1 MDNMDTSMGT
11 ALAPKSPD
19 TTVTETT
26 MMTVAPKAARPGE
39 ARLAEWV
46 ETLYLDS
53 EKAKDDQASTS
64 NWEDWLNSYWGDLW
78 DRDMP
83 SFKPP
88 IVVNELQSL
97 LLQEVSDLTDSP
109 PRIFV
114 QADHRTPDRDKSREK
129 AIQAYWKRE
138 FVDHQIMLATL
149 DAAIFPMGFIGVTY
163 DPAADFGRG
172 RLITRARSPYSVFPD
187 PDATDDD
194 DWRYV
199 VLRDVLDV
207 VAIRDTWV
215 DHGPRVMPDNKYSLK
230 DNDSHSKTHA
240 VTGLTGKYAGPMY
253 AGTAGFTK
261 VDGYVKARA
270 AVLSCFILDGAVE
283 EEIIERLNEQA
294 EKTLVSVKRK
304 KYPHG
309 RLIQVANG
317 IVLYDGPN
325 PYVRRFPLVR
335 VSLQPT
341 IHTFWPPASILSG
354 VLELYKSANKLD
366 SLVVE
371 SGIRLNSGMIVAGTN
386 SGIDPATFTNIPGQI
401 ILKQPQSEFVVT
413 YPNPMPADMVQAG
426 ERFRGYARTVMGFTP
441 SRTGAGQRG
450 NVSPELTETE
460 ISQAMGLTRLRGR
473 LLHNSVQK
481 LVEVIFAGMARFYQD
496 SRIFPNSR
504 GDRWEPIQWKPVTGS
519 PEDYIVHV
527 DPASFQ
533 VRSKTML
540 QRLYFTLAKMNKITD
555 GELLQALDIPN
566 AEELSQELSTELKQK
581 ALAGLHDAQLKK
593 TGGV

>member
-1 MDNMDTSMGT
+1 MPDNMDTSMGT
-11 ALAPKSPD
+11 GIAPSESAVDK
-19 TTVTETT
+19 ETT
-26 MMTVAPKAARPGE
+26 MMTVQPSTPRVGE

-46 ETLYLDS
+46 ESLYLDS

-109 PRIFV
+109 PRIFI
-114 QADHRTPDRDKSREK
+114 QPDSNSKDRDRSREK
-129 AIQAYWKRE
+129 ALTAYWKRE

-163 DPAADFGRG
+163 DPTADYGRG
-172 RLITRARSPYSVFPD
+172 KLITRARSPYSVFPD

-199 VLRDVLDV
+199 VLRDVMDV

-215 DHGPRVMPDNKYSLK
+215 DHGPRVMPDQKYSLK
-230 DNDSHSKTHA
+230 DTDAHSKTHA
-240 VTGLTGKYAGPMY
+240 VTGLSGKYAGPMY
-253 AGTAGFTK
+253 SGTAGFTK
-261 VDGYVKARA
+261 IDGYIKARA
-270 AVLSCFILDGAVE
+270 AVLSTFILDNAVE
-283 EEIIERLNEQA
+283 EEIIERLNEDAQ
-294 EKTLVSVKRK
+294 KSLVSVKRK
-304 KYPHG
+304 KYPYG
-309 RLIQVANG
+309 RLIQVSNG
-317 IVLYDGPN
+317 VVLYDGPN
-325 PYVRRFPLVR
+325 PYLRRFPLVR

-341 IHTFWPPASILSG
+341 IHTFWPPGSILSG

-371 SGIRLNSGMIVAGTN
+371 SAIRLNSGMIIASTN
-386 SGIDPATFTNIPGQI
+386 SGIDPSTFTNIPGQI
-401 ILKQPQSEFVVT
+401 ILKAPNSEFQVE
-413 YPNPMPADMVQAG
+413 YPQPMPQDMIGAG
-426 ERFRGYARTVMGFTP
+426 ERFRGYGRTVMGFTP

-496 SRIFPNSR
+496 SRVFPNSR
-504 GDRWEPIQWKPVTGS
+504 GDRWEPIQWKPITGR

-540 QRLYFTLAKMNKITD
+540 QRLYFTLAKMNKIPD
-555 GELLQALDIPN
+555 AELLQALDIPN
-566 AEELSQELSTELKQK
+566 ADELSQELSLQLKQQ
-581 ALAGLHDAQLKK
+581 ALAGLKIAQDKK

>member
-1 MDNMDTSMGT
+1 MADDLNG
-11 ALAPKSPD
+11 
-19 TTVTETT
+19 TTVAEPLQDKEEGHNPSSV
-26 MMTVAPKAARPGE
+26 VAPPVRLRVGE
-39 ARLAEWV
+39 ATLAEWV
-46 ETLYLDS
+46 ENLYHDS

-64 NWEDWLNSYWGDLW
+64 NWEDWLNAYWGDLW

-109 PRIFV
+109 PRVFV
-114 QADHRTPDRDKSREK
+114 QKDAQSADRDKTREK

-138 FVDHQIMLATL
+138 FVDHQIMLSTL

-163 DPAADFGRG
+163 DPASDFGRG
-172 RLITRARSPYSVFPD
+172 KLITRSRSPYSVFPD
-187 PDATDDD
+187 PDAVDDD

-207 VAIRDTWV
+207 VGIRETWV
-215 DHGPRVMPDNKYSLK
+215 DQGPRVMPDDKFSIKGEKYS
-230 DNDSHSKTHA
+230 SKTHA
-240 VTGLTGKYAGPMY
+240 VTGLSGKYAGPMY
-253 AGTAGFTK
+253 AGTAGFAK
-261 VDGYVKARA
+261 VDGYIKARA
-270 AVLSCFILDGAVE
+270 AVLSCFILDNAVE
-283 EEIIERLNEQA
+283 EEIVERLNEDAQQS
-294 EKTLVSVKRK
+294 LVSVKRK

-325 PYVRRFPLVR
+325 PYLRRFPLVR
-335 VSLQPT
+335 VTLQPT
-341 IHTFWPPASILSG
+341 VHTFWPPASILSS

-366 SLVVE
+366 SMVVE
-371 SGIRLNSGMIVAGTN
+371 NGIRLNAGMIVAGTN
-386 SGIDPATFTNIPGQI
+386 SGIDPATFTAIPGQI
-401 ILKQPQSEFVVT
+401 ILKQPQSEFDIK
-413 YPNPMPADMVQAG
+413 YPAAMPADMVQAG
-426 ERFRGYARTVMGFTP
+426 ERLRGYGRTVLGFTP

-481 LVEVIFAGMARFYQD
+481 LVEIIFAGMARFYQD

-504 GDRWEPIQWKPVTGS
+504 GDRWEPIKWEPVKGK
-519 PEDYIVHV
+519 PEDYVIHV

-540 QRLYFTLAKMNKITD
+540 QRLYFTLARLGKFPD
-555 GELLQALDIPN
+555 DELLQALDIPD
-566 AEELSQELSTELKQK
+566 AEGIGQKLANQLKLQ
-581 ALAGLHDAQLKK
+581 ALAGLKQKK
-593 TGGV
+593 GRK

>member
-1 MDNMDTSMGT
+1 MADDLNG
-11 ALAPKSPD
+11 A
-19 TTVTETT
+19 
-26 MMTVAPKAARPGE
+26 TVAEPLQDKEEGHNPSSVVTPPVRLRVGE
-39 ARLAEWV
+39 ATLAEWV
-46 ETLYLDS
+46 ENLYHDS

-64 NWEDWLNSYWGDLW
+64 NWEDWLNAYWGDLW

-109 PRIFV
+109 PRVFV
-114 QADHRTPDRDKSREK
+114 QKDAHSADRDKTREK

-138 FVDHQIMLATL
+138 FVDHQIMLSTL

-163 DPAADFGRG
+163 DPASDFGRG
-172 RLITRARSPYSVFPD
+172 KLITRSRSPYSVFPD
-187 PDATDDD
+187 PDAVDDD

-207 VAIRDTWV
+207 VGIRETWV
-215 DHGPRVMPDNKYSLK
+215 DQGPRVMPDDKFSIKGEKYS
-230 DNDSHSKTHA
+230 SKTHA
-240 VTGLTGKYAGPMY
+240 VTGLSGKYAGPMY
-253 AGTAGFTK
+253 AGTAGFAK
-261 VDGYVKARA
+261 VDGYIKARA
-270 AVLSCFILDGAVE
+270 AVLSCFILDNAVE
-283 EEIIERLNEQA
+283 EEIVERLNEDAQQS
-294 EKTLVSVKRK
+294 LVSVKRK

-325 PYVRRFPLVR
+325 PYLRRFPLVR
-335 VSLQPT
+335 VTLQPT
-341 IHTFWPPASILSG
+341 VHTFWPPASILSS

-366 SLVVE
+366 SMVVE
-371 SGIRLNSGMIVAGTN
+371 NGIRLNAGMIVAGTN
-386 SGIDPATFTNIPGQI
+386 SGIDPATFTAIPGQI
-401 ILKQPQSEFVVT
+401 ILKQPQSEFDIK
-413 YPNPMPADMVQAG
+413 YPAAMPADMVQAG
-426 ERFRGYARTVMGFTP
+426 ERLRGYGRTVLGFTP

-481 LVEVIFAGMARFYQD
+481 LVEIIFAGMARFYQD

-504 GDRWEPIQWKPVTGS
+504 GDRWEPIKWEPVKGK
-519 PEDYIVHV
+519 PEDYVIHV

-540 QRLYFTLAKMNKITD
+540 QRLYFTLARLGKFPD
-555 GELLQALDIPN
+555 DELLQALDIPD
-566 AEELSQELSTELKQK
+566 AEGIGQKLANQLKLQ
-581 ALAGLHDAQLKK
+581 ALAGLKQKK
-593 TGGV
+593 GKK

>member
-1 MDNMDTSMGT
+1 VADDLNG
-11 ALAPKSPD
+11 A
-19 TTVTETT
+19 
-26 MMTVAPKAARPGE
+26 TVAEPLQDKEEGHNPSSVVTPPVRLRVGE
-39 ARLAEWV
+39 ATLAEWV
-46 ETLYLDS
+46 ENLYHDS

-64 NWEDWLNSYWGDLW
+64 NWEDWLNAYWGDLW

-109 PRIFV
+109 PRVFV
-114 QADHRTPDRDKSREK
+114 QKDAHSADRDKTREK

-138 FVDHQIMLATL
+138 FVDHQIMLSTL

-163 DPAADFGRG
+163 DPASDFGRG
-172 RLITRARSPYSVFPD
+172 KLITRSRSPYSVFPD
-187 PDATDDD
+187 PDAVDDD

-207 VAIRDTWV
+207 VGIRETWV
-215 DHGPRVMPDNKYSLK
+215 DQGPRVMPDDKFSIKGEKYS
-230 DNDSHSKTHA
+230 SKTHA
-240 VTGLTGKYAGPMY
+240 VTGLSGKYAGPMY
-253 AGTAGFTK
+253 AGTAGFAK
-261 VDGYVKARA
+261 VDGYIKARA
-270 AVLSCFILDGAVE
+270 AVLSCFILDNAVE
-283 EEIIERLNEQA
+283 EEIVERLNEDAQQS
-294 EKTLVSVKRK
+294 LVSVKRK

-325 PYVRRFPLVR
+325 PYLRRFPLVR
-335 VSLQPT
+335 VTLQPT
-341 IHTFWPPASILSG
+341 VHTFWPPASILSS

-366 SLVVE
+366 SMVVE
-371 SGIRLNSGMIVAGTN
+371 NGIRLNAGMIVAGTN
-386 SGIDPATFTNIPGQI
+386 SGIDPATFTAIPGQI
-401 ILKQPQSEFVVT
+401 ILKQPQSEFDIK
-413 YPNPMPADMVQAG
+413 YPAAMPADMVQAG
-426 ERFRGYARTVMGFTP
+426 ERLRGYGRTVLGFTP

-481 LVEVIFAGMARFYQD
+481 LVEIIFAGMARFYQD

-504 GDRWEPIQWKPVTGS
+504 GDRWEPIKWEPVKGK
-519 PEDYIVHV
+519 PEDYVIHV

-540 QRLYFTLAKMNKITD
+540 QRLYFTLARLGKFPD
-555 GELLQALDIPN
+555 DELLQALDIPD
-566 AEELSQELSTELKQK
+566 AEGIGQKLANQLKLQ
-581 ALAGLHDAQLKK
+581 ALAGLKQKK
-593 TGGV
+593 GKK

>member
-1 MDNMDTSMGT
+1 VADDLNG
-11 ALAPKSPD
+11 
-19 TTVTETT
+19 TTVAEPLQDKEEGHNPSSV
-26 MMTVAPKAARPGE
+26 VAPPVRLRVGE
-39 ARLAEWV
+39 ATLAEWV
-46 ETLYLDS
+46 ENLYHDS

-64 NWEDWLNSYWGDLW
+64 NWEDWLNAYWGDLW

-109 PRIFV
+109 PRVFV
-114 QADHRTPDRDKSREK
+114 QKDAQSADRDKTREK

-138 FVDHQIMLATL
+138 FVDHQIMLSTL

-163 DPAADFGRG
+163 DPASDFGRG
-172 RLITRARSPYSVFPD
+172 KLITRSRSPYSVFPD
-187 PDATDDD
+187 PDAVDDD

-207 VAIRDTWV
+207 VGIRETWV
-215 DHGPRVMPDNKYSLK
+215 DQGPRVMPDDKFSIKGEKYS
-230 DNDSHSKTHA
+230 SKTHA
-240 VTGLTGKYAGPMY
+240 VTGLSGKYAGPMY
-253 AGTAGFTK
+253 AGTAGFAK
-261 VDGYVKARA
+261 VDGYIKARA
-270 AVLSCFILDGAVE
+270 AVLSCFILDNAVE
-283 EEIIERLNEQA
+283 EEIVERLNEDAQQS
-294 EKTLVSVKRK
+294 LVSVKRK

-325 PYVRRFPLVR
+325 PYLRRFPLVR
-335 VSLQPT
+335 VTLQPT
-341 IHTFWPPASILSG
+341 VHTFWPPASILSS

-366 SLVVE
+366 SMVVE
-371 SGIRLNSGMIVAGTN
+371 NGIRLNAGMIVAGTN
-386 SGIDPATFTNIPGQI
+386 SGIDPATFTAIPGQI
-401 ILKQPQSEFVVT
+401 ILKQPQSEFDIK
-413 YPNPMPADMVQAG
+413 YPAAMPADMVQAG
-426 ERFRGYARTVMGFTP
+426 ERLRGYGRTVLGFTP

-481 LVEVIFAGMARFYQD
+481 LVEIIFAGMARFYQD

-504 GDRWEPIQWKPVTGS
+504 GDRWEPIKWEPVKGK
-519 PEDYIVHV
+519 PEDYVIHV

-540 QRLYFTLAKMNKITD
+540 QRLYFTLARLGKFPD
-555 GELLQALDIPN
+555 DELLQALDIPD
-566 AEELSQELSTELKQK
+566 AEGIGQKLANQLKLQ
-581 ALAGLHDAQLKK
+581 ALAGLKQKK
-593 TGGV
+593 GRK